1 MLYTADFETTTKE
14 DDCRVW
20 AWATCEIG
28 NTEHFSHG
36 TDIDSFFTHVENSK
50 NSTYYFH
57 NLKFDGEFIMVW
69 LFEHGFKH
77 VKTRQEEATKT
88 FTTLI
93 SDKGQFYSIKII
105 FEKKEKKTRY
115 IQLYDSLKIL
125 PFSVAQIAK
134 AFNLPISKLE
144 IDYKAE
150 RPVGYQLT
158 KNEIDYIRNDVE
170 IVARALEVLFSQNLK
185 KMTQGSNALYDYK
198 QTVTDKC
205 FDRWFP
211 IPDYDH
217 DVRQSY
223 KGGFTY
229 LNPKYKERDIGE
241 GIVLDVNSL
250 YPSVMHDCILPY
262 GEGIYFEGEYQHDS
276 LYNLYVQ
283 MFTCQFELKE
293 GYLPT
298 IQLKNNLSFIPT
310 EYLSSSGVEPVTMCL
325 TSVDL
330 KLFKEHYHIY
340 NPEWHSGWK
349 FKSTM
354 GLFTDYIDKWTKV
367 KIESTKNG
375 NKAMRTL
382 AKLMLNA
389 LYGKFALN
397 PKVAS
402 KIPYYDNG
410 IVKYEVPKEEYIDE
424 YGRKRKRT
432 LYEERDPIYIPVG
445 TFITA
450 WARYKTITSAQ
461 KVCHLFA
468 YADTDSLHLDLPLP
482 PEMSKLS
489 NEELENLTTA
499 DLQKFGVDIPDDF
512 VVDPVALGAWKIE
525 SRFTRARFIRQKSY
539 IEDWNSP
546 DTWNALEIDSNEIKE
561 VCEELGLD
569 FKTVMKNYKG
579 YYDKALLNI
588 TCAGMPEQC
597 YQYVNWDNFHEGSS
611 YHGKLQPKHVKGGIV
626 LQEIDFTIQRSK

>member
-1 MLYTADFETTTKE
+1 MLFTADFETTTNE
-14 DDCRVW
+14 EDCRVW

-28 NTEHFSHG
+28 NPTNFTYGNTMDGFFDFLMNTE
-36 TDIDSFFTHVENSK
+36 

-57 NLKFDGEFIMVW
+57 NLKFDGEFIMVY

-77 VKTRQEEATKT
+77 VIDRKEEATKT

-105 FEKKEKKTRY
+105 FEKANKKTKY
-115 IQLYDSLKIL
+115 VQIYDSLKIL

-134 AFNLPISKLE
+134 GFNLPISKLE

-150 RPVGYQLT
+150 REIGYVLT
-158 KNEIDYIRNDVE
+158 PEEEDYLRNDVE
-170 IVARALEVLFSQNLK
+170 IMARSLDVLFRQDLK
-185 KMTQGSNALYDYK
+185 KMTQGSNALHDYK
-198 QTVTDKC
+198 QTVTKKK
-205 FDRWFP
+205 FEQWFP

-223 KGGFTY
+223 KGGYTY
-229 LNPKYKERDIGE
+229 LNPLYRERDIGE
-241 GIVLDVNSL
+241 GLVLDVNSL
-250 YPSVMHDCILPY
+250 YPSVMRDRPLPF
-262 GEGIYFEGEYQHDS
+262 GEGIFFQGKYEPDR

-298 IQLKNNLSFIPT
+298 IQLKNNLAFIPT
-310 EYLSSSGVEPVTMCL
+310 QYLTTSGDEEVTMCL

-330 KLFKEHYHIY
+330 ELFLEHYHVY
-340 NPEWHSGWK
+340 NIEWHSGWK
-349 FKSTM
+349 FKSTT
-354 GLFTDYIDKWTKV
+354 GLFTTYIDKWTKV
-367 KIESTKNG
+367 KIESTLNG

-397 PKVAS
+397 PNVQS
-402 KIPYYDNG
+402 KIPFYDDG
-410 IVKYEVPKEEYIDE
+410 VVKYTKGAKE
-424 YGRKRKRT
+424 T
-432 LYEERDPIYIPVG
+432 RDPIYIPVG

-461 KVCHLFA
+461 KVYHMFA

-482 PEMSKLS
+482 AEMSKLS
-489 NEELENLTTA
+489 NDELEKLTTA
-499 DLQKFGVDIPDDF
+499 DLQRFGVPIPDDF

-539 IEDWNSP
+539 VEDWNP
-546 DTWNALEIDSNEIKE
+546 PETWGTDK
-561 VCEELGLD
+561 
-569 FKTVMKNYKG
+569 
-579 YYDKALLNI
+579 YDKKLLNI

-597 YQYVNWDNFHEGSS
+597 YQYVTWENFHEGST
-611 YHGKLQPKHVKGGIV
+611 YQGKLQPKHVKGGIV
-626 LQEIDFTIQRSK
+626 LKEIEFTIQKSR